1 MTSSTASTPCG
12 SSPTTP
18 NGLTLSSV
26 IISPPLPASDASK
39 PRARP
44 TIGTGIDV
52 WALGVTLFCL
62 LFGDT
67 PFMART
73 EYELYNVIVREGVRV
88 PEKMGREG
96 AWTGVGRR
104 EGGGD
109 GVEGR
114 EVVDLLSKLLEKDPA
129 KRTGLAEVKVSSRV
143 WWGGGS

>member
-104 EGGGD
+104 E
-109 GVEGR
+109 
-114 EVVDLLSKLLEKDPA
+114 VVDLLSKLLEKDPA
-129 KRTGLAEVKVSSRV
+129 KRIGLAEVKVSSRV